1 MSYRPRELVV
11 RAREAAVLLLAT
23 LEHDEMVARFLDVYA
38 AEYRRAGRADH
49 PVRYREQFNTIQRE
63 AILAMVLRVQAA
75 LPTRL
80 KVHVSVR
87 GSSRAVGRR
96 SKPKKGKKAAKR
108 KTQSTGWDL
117 AIPLLDLFR
126 EEFFVALGQALDWSD
141 EDADQFWHD
150 LELYEKLGIR
160 APQRRAGRASR
171 VIASGPFVDRV
182 GLLLDPSLM
191 DQARRA
197 AGKFEGELNSAAD
210 RVLRKVFSRRRAN

>member
-11 RAREAAVLLLAT
+11 RAREAAVMLLGT
-23 LEHDEMVARFLDVYA
+23 LEHSELVPRFLDMYA
-38 AEYRRAGRADH
+38 AENRRPGRADH

-63 AILAMVLRVQAA
+63 AMLAMVLRVQAA

-87 GSSRAVGRR
+87 GSSRATARR
-96 SKPKKGKKAAKR
+96 SKAKKGKKVAKR
-108 KTQSTGWDL
+108 KPQQTGWDL

-126 EEFFVALGQALDWSD
+126 EEFFVALGQALDWND
-141 EDADQFWHD
+141 DDADQFWHD
-150 LELYEKLGIR
+150 LELYEKLGTR
-160 APQRRAGRASR
+160 PPQRRAGRASR